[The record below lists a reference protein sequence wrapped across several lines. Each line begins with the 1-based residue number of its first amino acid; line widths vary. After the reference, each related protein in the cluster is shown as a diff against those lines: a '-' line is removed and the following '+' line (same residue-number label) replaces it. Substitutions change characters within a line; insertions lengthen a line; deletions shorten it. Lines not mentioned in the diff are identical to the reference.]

1 MLREE
6 EGKGHKSI
14 LVAGVEG
21 QFKVIQVSNVL
32 DMIYFP
38 DFLLGNIGYVL
49 AKSLSIVQENSV
61 LDPKPTIIIQEQV
74 QEANTLCRKATYSEF
89 VFIFKLLNLIAVKHV

>member
-49 AKSLSIVQENSV
+49 VSV

-74 QEANTLCRKATYSEF
+74 QEANTLCRKTTYSEF